1 MLRFQPSPD
10 EVRLAQDSLK
20 EKGYYIIRNII
31 DGQAYERARSEA
43 NDYFLKQ
50 KNNNRLPK
58 ALRGGV
64 AAGQR
69 DIEGYSDTKAWK
81 IYRSCYFPWN
91 RPNPEVHQC
100 IKLSRLASSLRN
112 NIAGL
117 KSDHGAYLEA
127 DNTINYTSLSLYPS
141 GGGFLNRHR
150 DIHPDSIDY
159 EPLIHFKI
167 DLSIKGKDY
176 DIGGFAI
183 WEKNGTEIN
192 ISALIQPGDILL
204 FDGSCYHEIK
214 SIHGEGI
221 GRIAL
226 FEIPTVT
233 TEESRSSYYAGDGE
247 EQSLIQRASSKIKN
261 ARRRLLL

>member
-1 MLRFQPSPD
+1 MLKFQPSPD
-10 EVRLAQDSLK
+10 EVKLAQDSLRV
-20 EKGYYIIRNII
+20 KGYYLIRNII
-31 DGQAYERARSEA
+31 EGHAYESARSEA

-50 KNNNRLPK
+50 KNINKLPK

-64 AAGQR
+64 AAGQL

-81 IYRSCYFPWN
+81 LFRSCYFPWN

-117 KSDHGAYLEA
+117 KSDHGAYLET

-141 GGGFLNRHR
+141 SGGFLNRHR

-176 DIGGFAI
+176 DSGGFTI
-183 WEKNGTEIN
+183 WEKNGTEID
-192 ISALIQPGDILL
+192 ISALMQPGDILL
-204 FDGSCYHEIK
+204 FDGSC
-214 SIHGEGI
+214 
-221 GRIAL
+221 
-226 FEIPTVT
+226 
-233 TEESRSSYYAGDGE
+233 
-247 EQSLIQRASSKIKN
+247 
-261 ARRRLLL
+261 